1 MNYDNIDIA
10 EDTFDIDF
18 NCSYVNNCPTI
29 QEIDK
34 FQTYFD
40 SYEFYL
46 HKYLDFGKENWKTI
60 ETLDDFIP
68 FYIFYLLVFL
78 RSNEFGRCKA

>member
-40 SYEFYL
+40 SFNYTYEL
-46 HKYLDFGKENWKTI
+46 SLLTI
-60 ETLDDFIP
+60 EPIDDRAYQPLSLSTIEP
-68 FYIFYLLVFL
+68 IDH
-78 RSNEFGRCKA
+78 